1 MYIIRNMSYSTSKNP
16 ETLEPERLPYPFK
29 PIQRKNSHQMVAV
42 TDTTN
47 GGEGSRTP
55 VRR

>member
-1 MYIIRNMSYSTSKNP
+1 MYIIRDMSYSTSEKP
-16 ETLEPERLPYPFK
+16 EALEPERFTPPLR
-29 PIQRKNSHQMVAV
+29 IRASKNSHQMVAV